1 MRTTTYSKESINAK
15 LEKYRDLF
23 LNSGAWQR
31 MVDNYKTE
39 SLKPC
44 LVEDLT
50 KEISYIEDWY
60 AKRFDLMDAYFGIDT
75 GIATTTTDNQSL
87 NNDIYSIQGV
97 KLNEAPAKG
106 LYIQG
111 GKLRMK

>member
-1 MRTTTYSKESINAK
+1 
-15 LEKYRDLF
+15 
-23 LNSGAWQR
+23 
-31 MVDNYKTE
+31 
-39 SLKPC
+39 
-44 LVEDLT
+44 
-50 KEISYIEDWY
+50 
-60 AKRFDLMDAYFGIDT
+60 MDAYFGIDT

>member
-1 MRTTTYSKESINAK
+1 
-15 LEKYRDLF
+15 
-23 LNSGAWQR
+23 

-60 AKRFDLMDAYFGIDT
+60 AKRLDIMDAYFGIDT

-97 KLNEAPAKG
+97 KLNKAPAKG

>member
-1 MRTTTYSKESINAK
+1 MKSSFCI
-15 LEKYRDLF
+15 DL
-23 LNSGAWQR
+23 QR
-31 MVDNYKTE
+31 FM
-39 SLKPC
+39 LIP
-44 LVEDLT
+44 T
-50 KEISYIEDWY
+50 KFPLSP
-60 AKRFDLMDAYFGIDT
+60 

>member
-1 MRTTTYSKESINAK
+1 MHRQIITITLRREQELKN
-15 LEKYRDLF
+15 R
-23 LNSGAWQR
+23 NS
-31 MVDNYKTE
+31 YET
-39 SLKPC
+39 
-44 LVEDLT
+44 
-50 KEISYIEDWY
+50 II
-60 AKRFDLMDAYFGIDT
+60 GIDT

-87 NNDIYSIQGV
+87 NNDIYSIQGI

>member
-1 MRTTTYSKESINAK
+1 MHQQIITIILSSEQELKKNR
-15 LEKYRDLF
+15 
-23 LNSGAWQR
+23 NS
-31 MVDNYKTE
+31 YET
-39 SLKPC
+39 
-44 LVEDLT
+44 
-50 KEISYIEDWY
+50 II
-60 AKRFDLMDAYFGIDT
+60 GIDT